1 MYCFGDNDNLEAGKV
16 KEDEAKEKLNR
27 TDQIDEELKKG
38 INNSIHVIW
47 LWSDECQLCI
57 CLNDHQSKVIYLVR
71 DLRLKYLPYRDILH
85 VKSYFIHWFKNKN
98 IFWHD

>member
-1 MYCFGDNDNLEAGKV
+1 MSMYCFGDNDNLEAGKV

-47 LWSDECQLCI
+47 L
-57 CLNDHQSKVIYLVR
+57 
-71 DLRLKYLPYRDILH
+71 
-85 VKSYFIHWFKNKN
+85 
-98 IFWHD
+98 